1 MDQTPTRSSRS
12 RQSGIR
18 VLDQSHDVT
27 ENELRS
33 GKIRK
38 PPPITPRRFNK
49 FFTPRL
55 RAEAAN
61 SAVRTSRKALRT
73 ISSSALNSRAVNTVN
88 DEYALANESELP
100 RKKRKYSAVSSSTT
114 TPLSKTVHFLPSSQ
128 DVLPSSP
135 MPFGRETEDEIDV
148 DDDSDASTEIDESA
162 AWSYDEEDLPTG
174 PRITP
179 YTRMSTSRSLLSTR
193 LGGRVRLPI
202 SNTSNLW
209 QNETANFYSDINDE
223 DTYLRSLQ
231 PPIIPFSMTP
241 CNTNPVIAVGD
252 EEGIIRLL
260 DPHVHEMTDAGPV
273 KGFGKTVLSIQPH
286 NNAIMDMAF
295 SKDDSIVATASGDQ
309 TCTVVDLQKQTTL
322 FCLRAHTASVKKV
335 LFQPGSG
342 DQILASAGRDGS
354 IHLWD
359 LRVRPTSTR
368 SQSPAQDPSQ
378 ATTNVSTLPPVLAIY
393 DAHNPNSKT
402 QPVSHRTSK
411 GRIAG
416 RQDFSITSLTFLDQ
430 SRSNLIVSASEV
442 DTVIKVWDLRQSQV
456 SARKKGHSQLP
467 VTITKEPLS
476 HARHR
481 QFGINSIATST
492 DSSRI
497 FALSRDHTV
506 YAYSTSHLV
515 LGRSPDMTAS
525 SHRSRLAPMRH
536 DSGTGL
542 EPIYGLRHP
551 QLRVATFW
559 PRLAV
564 RKCNDTNSELL
575 AVGSTDDC
583 AILFPTSEKYH
594 TKSTRAIQAVHDP
607 NSACAEVPM
616 TPRRSGRLAR
626 PGMIRRPTS
635 SFTTLFTEKRQQED
649 AQALPIYFH
658 GTPLVRGHNKEVTS
672 VAWNSEGSLLTAS
685 DDFTIRCWREDR
697 NSASKFRD
705 LHRNKDDGSLLGRG
719 YADVG
724 VPGWDDED

>member
-12 RQSGIR
+12 RHHGIR
-18 VLDQSHDVT
+18 VLDQSHNGT
-27 ENELRS
+27 ENLMRS

-55 RAEAAN
+55 RAETAI

-73 ISSSALNSRAVNTVN
+73 ISSSALNSRAANTLA
-88 DEYALANESELP
+88 DDYGSANENELP
-100 RKKRKYSAVSSSTT
+100 RKKRKYSAISSSTT
-114 TPLSKTVHFLPSSQ
+114 TPISKTVSFLPSSQ
-128 DVLPSSP
+128 DILPSSP
-135 MPFGRETEDEIDV
+135 MPYGRNEEDVVEV
-148 DDDSDASTEIDESA
+148 EDDSDASTEIDEDA
-162 AWSYDEEDLPTG
+162 AWSHDDEDLPRG
-174 PRITP
+174 PRAIS
-179 YTRMSTSRSLLSTR
+179 YAGRSTGRRLLANR
-193 LGGRVRLPI
+193 LGGRSRVQI
-202 SNTSNLW
+202 SDTSNLW
-209 QNETANFYSDINDE
+209 QAETADFYSDEYDQ
-223 DTYLRSLQ
+223 DTYLRYLQ

-241 CNTNPVIAVGD
+241 CNTNPVVAVGD
-252 EEGIIRLL
+252 EEGSIRLL
-260 DPHVHEMTDAGPV
+260 DPHLHASSDTGSV
-273 KGFGKTVLSIQPH
+273 KGFGKTVLSLQTH

-295 SKDDSIVATASGDQ
+295 SADDNIVATASGDQ
-309 TCTVVDLQKQTTL
+309 TCTVVDVQKQAPL
-322 FCLRAHTASVKKV
+322 FCLRAHTASVKKIV
-335 LFQPGSG
+335 FQPGSG

-359 LRVRPTSTR
+359 LRVRPVSTR
-368 SQSPAQDPSQ
+368 FPSPGHEASQPSI
-378 ATTNVSTLPPVLAIY
+378 STLSPVLAIH
-393 DAHNPNSKT
+393 DAHNPNSKH
-402 QPVSHRTSK
+402 QPASRKVKQGS
-411 GRIAG
+411 IAG
-416 RQDFSITSLTFLDQ
+416 RQDFSITSLTFLD
-430 SRSNLIVSASEV
+430 STRNNLIASASEV

-467 VTITKEPLS
+467 VTITKEPVS

-506 YAYSTSHLV
+506 YAYSTSHLI
-515 LGRSPDMTAS
+515 LGCSPDMTITT
-525 SHRSRLAPMRH
+525 HRSRIAPMRN

-559 PRLAV
+559 PRLAI

-575 AVGSTDDC
+575 AVASTDDC
-583 AILFPTSEKYH
+583 AIVFPTSEKYH
-594 TKSTRAIQAVHDP
+594 TKSTRSIQALHDP
-607 NSACAEVPM
+607 NAAAAVEEPM
-616 TPRRSGRLAR
+616 TPRRSRRLAR

-649 AQALPIYFH
+649 AQTLPIYYH

-672 VAWNSEGSLLTAS
+672 VAWNSEGSLITAS
-685 DDFTIRCWREDR
+685 DDFTIRCWREDAR
-697 NSASKFRD
+697 ITRQFRD
-705 LHRNKDDGSLLGRG
+705 LNSNRDAGALMHRGF
-719 YADVG
+719 ADVG
-724 VPGWDDED
+724 VSGWDDEY